1 MEPYKVSCTQCQALY
16 SKPSDDPF
24 VCPDCLDYKPNTKIK
39 NPTSEY
45 SIVTIPR
52 SGSHYLQDRI
62 EQHTGIYVKKSHE
75 LQNNKMITIVRD
87 PVDFLSSY
95 VAMDALYYK
104 QGSIDDFLSSPRKY
118 CFSNWFTENDMDIVD
133 RFDII
138 VKYESLINYP
148 LETTT
153 KIADKMSVKIIEH
166 RYKNNVTDKAYRNH
180 VKTSKNLKNYDT
192 IRKVIEE
199 QDLSKTYEIYNK
211 FLEKAI

>member
-1 MEPYKVSCTQCQALY
+1 MEPYKVSCTQCQVLY

-62 EQHTGIYVKKSHE
+62 EQHTGVYVKKSHE

-104 QGSIDDFLSSPRKY
+104 QGSIDDFLSSPQKY
-118 CFSNWFTENDMDIVD
+118 CFSDWFTENDMDIVD
-133 RFDII
+133 SFDII
-138 VKYESLINYP
+138 VKYESLINSP
-148 LETTT
+148 FETVK
-153 KIADKMSVKIIEH
+153 KIADKMSIEIIEH
-166 RYKNNVTDKAYRNH
+166 RYKSNVVNKPYRNH
-180 VKTSKNLKNYDT
+180 VVSSKDINQYDI
-192 IRKVIEE
+192 IRQVVKG
-199 QDLSKTYEIYNK
+199 QDLSRTYEIYNK
-211 FLEKAI
+211 FLAKAI